1 MAEDRE
7 RIPWYAWARMPPG
20 QPPLMPSADSGTIA
34 EPPELGSLTQTVP
47 LPDSDPAAPAL
58 QALKLLSAVYPSFF
72 PPYDRATIPFVFPI
86 VDIPINV
93 APATSVIL
101 GILSVPP
108 GHRGRVTNF
117 GVAGS
122 DLANLRWDF
131 LIRGTPVP
139 PITGLVLQYG
149 TIPAP
154 FLIPGPGIVLSES
167 DECAIQVTNIGVG
180 IIANVQARADGYLWN
195 PGATR
200 SGS

>member
-1 MAEDRE
+1 MEERR
-7 RIPWYAWARMPPG
+7 RIPWYPWAAEPAG
-20 QPPLMPSADSGTIA
+20 QPELMPAVDPSAIP
-34 EPPELGSLTQTVP
+34 EPSDLGRATTSVP
-47 LPDSDPAAPAL
+47 LSDTDPATPAL

-72 PPYDRATIPFVFPI
+72 PPYDRAVIPFVFPI
-86 VDIPINV
+86 VNIPINV

-101 GILSVPP
+101 GILAVPP

-117 GVAGS
+117 GVAGN
-122 DLANLRWDF
+122 DLANLQWDF

-139 PITGLVLQYG
+139 PITGLVLEYG

-154 FLIPGPGIVLSES
+154 FLVPGPGIILSES
-167 DECAIQVTNIGVG
+167 DVCEIRVTNIGVG

-200 SGS
+200 SGG